1 MSKLT
6 AKLARERMDAAREH
20 TARELLAWEAVAGA
34 ISTAAGKGYALALFV
49 PPAGVSIKTTTTAAA
64 LIERLTGAGFRT
76 DWRERRDPGDAL
88 NHDLA
93 VSWEGASLGA

>member
-6 AKLARERMDAAREH
+6 AKLARERTDAAREH
-20 TARELLAWEAVAGA
+20 AARELLAWEAVAET
-34 ISTAAGKGYALALFV
+34 ISTAAGKGYGLALFA
-49 PPAGVSIKTTTTAAA
+49 PPPGVSIKATATAAA
-64 LIERLTGAGFRT
+64 LIERLTAAGFRT